1 MSRDTLLNQIW
12 SSIRVAANMSI
23 IFFGNP
29 TININKPTTW
39 RPFLPP
45 IDGDCGDGWG
55 WFINVYH
62 WVHNKHVGA
71 DPHVRRHLNNIRFKV
86 LAF

>member
-1 MSRDTLLNQIW
+1 MVI
-12 SSIRVAANMSI
+12 VGM
-23 IFFGNP
+23 
-29 TININKPTTW
+29 
-39 RPFLPP
+39 
-45 IDGDCGDGWG
+45 DGDGLN
-55 WFINVYH
+55 NVYH